1 MENHCRGHPSEG
13 TPPSRS
19 IREGSPGEEGWKSGL
34 KGQVRVVNWMT
45 KGQHKASSRKSMAL
59 RLGRADPGGWWRKK
73 GQALLLSVNE
83 VRGLGLAP
91 ELEVEP
97 WG

>member
-1 MENHCRGHPSEG
+1 
-13 TPPSRS
+13 
-19 IREGSPGEEGWKSGL
+19 
-34 KGQVRVVNWMT
+34 MT